1 MDKPQ
6 DKTRSHFATDA
17 AVYLRG
23 KIVEAAVAANEPV
36 VMPEIAIVL
45 GSGLGSLIDKIA
57 DPLVIPYT
65 DVPHMRP
72 TTQRLHAGN
81 FVIGELGGKRVI
93 ALQGRLHFYEG
104 YSSRI
109 VAFPIF
115 IMHMLGV
122 KTVIMTNAVGGIN
135 LEYSVGD
142 IVAVSDH
149 INFIGVNPLRGD
161 IEGGRPAFFPDM
173 TDTYTPRLR
182 ELAREQA
189 KECGIDLREGV
200 YIGVAGPSLETP
212 AEIRAFRVLGADLV
226 GMSTVI
232 EAIVA
237 RDCHMDILA
246 LSLVTN
252 MAAGVLDEPISGD
265 EIVAT
270 AKRRSA
276 DLGNLIER
284 VIANL

>member
-1 MDKPQ
+1 MEKRT
-6 DKTRSHFATDA
+6 DKTRSKFATDA
-17 AVYLRG
+17 AMYLRG
-23 KIVEAAVAANEPV
+23 KIAEAAVAAGAQIE
-36 VMPEIAIVL
+36 MPKIGIVL
-45 GSGLGSLIDKIA
+45 GSGLGSLVERIA

-65 DVPHMRP
+65 DVPHMRE

-81 FVIGELGGKRVI
+81 FVIGDLGGKRVI

-109 VAFPIF
+109 VAFPIYV
-115 IMHMLGV
+115 MYMLGV
-122 KTVIMTNAVGGIN
+122 ETVIMTNAVGGIN
-135 LEYSVGD
+135 LDYSVGD

-149 INFIGVNPLRGD
+149 INFLGVNPLRGD
-161 IEGGRPAFFPDM
+161 IEGGRKAYFPDM
-173 TDTYTPRLR
+173 TDAYTPRLR

-189 KECGIDLREGV
+189 KACGIELREGI

-237 RDCHMDILA
+237 RDCDMDVLA

-270 AKRRSA
+270 AERRAA
-276 DLGNLIER
+276 DLGELIER